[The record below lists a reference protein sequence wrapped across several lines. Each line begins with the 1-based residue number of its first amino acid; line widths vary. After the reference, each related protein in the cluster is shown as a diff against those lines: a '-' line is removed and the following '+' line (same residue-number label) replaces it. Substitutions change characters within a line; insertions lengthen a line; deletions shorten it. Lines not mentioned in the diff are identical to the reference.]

1 MMFGRK
7 KRRNA
12 ISYDTTGK
20 VPVIRSSIC
29 TGEQVAGF
37 KDPVSGK
44 FQELMLIRDSDD
56 LMEFLSSYQVDE
68 KISNGSGRAY
78 GKEAHNLKIRRIAL
92 IGAGAIGA
100 YLIWSF
106 ERTAGITLTV
116 VAEGTRAE
124 RLKRDGIIING
135 AHYPLRVQEPAGRV
149 LKTWFSFPP
158 NTVRWTRLSLCSLLS
173 WARTLWCSAFS
184 TGWTVRIGW
193 PRQ

>member
-68 KISNGSGRAY
+68 KDIQR
-78 GKEAHNLKIRRIAL
+78 E
-92 IGAGAIGA
+92 
-100 YLIWSF
+100 W
-106 ERTAGITLTV
+106 
-116 VAEGTRAE
+116 
-124 RLKRDGIIING
+124 
-135 AHYPLRVQEPAGRV
+135 
-149 LKTWFSFPP
+149 
-158 NTVRWTRLSLCSLLS
+158 
-173 WARTLWCSAFS
+173 
-184 TGWTVRIGW
+184 
-193 PRQ
+193 